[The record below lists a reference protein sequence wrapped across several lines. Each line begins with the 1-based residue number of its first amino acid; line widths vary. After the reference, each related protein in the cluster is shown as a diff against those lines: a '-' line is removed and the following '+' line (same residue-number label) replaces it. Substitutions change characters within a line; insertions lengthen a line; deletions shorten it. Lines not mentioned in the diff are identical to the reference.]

1 LPQSMGGNTIP
12 SLDIT
17 LVAENDTWNEW
28 SPNIMFFYKNI
39 NQKLESPRHYYSDSF
54 LVNLEYS
61 GFVIPILTKLNGNRL
76 PKWIYDKS
84 IN

>member
-1 LPQSMGGNTIP
+1 MGDDTLPF
-12 SLDIT
+12 LDIT
-17 LVAENDTWNEW
+17 LVVKNNIVNKWFL
-28 SPNIMFFYKNI
+28 NIMFFYKNI